1 MPESLNPGSAA
12 DRRRVF
18 WRLLLLSMLHFAAI
32 ATMLLS
38 ARWIVD
44 LGGNKSVLGWFSA
57 AILPGIVTGAP
68 LAGKWAARIPERSL
82 ILIGIGLLACS
93 LFALSHYTQLS
104 YSLLFWRF
112 VQGFGHGMVFA
123 SIFGLAAHSI
133 PEGKKSQ
140 GIGYIALAIQLGNL
154 AGVSLA
160 EGLLL
165 RSGYADM
172 YLGGVALSGL
182 AMLCALGLP
191 RRTSQ
196 PARSESGPGTADG
209 LIPQP
214 AQTALAIGFFF
225 VLGGSYGTVL
235 QLIPLLVQEA
245 GRSSSV
251 PATATPVMAAIFIT
265 VAVCRLL
272 LARLADGRHQRAV
285 LVGFM
290 LLLICSTL
298 AWPFAT
304 SLPQLTLIALFFAL
318 GYGLLFPGLNG
329 LVISRVAPEWRSRA
343 SGWVVTAFDGGFF
356 GLLLILGPVA
366 EHFGYRT
373 TFILLAALQLLMG
386 GVFLQMARRIRKKR
400 VPSMPAQGGT
410 TRSGSRR

>member
-1 MPESLNPGSAA
+1 
-12 DRRRVF
+12 
-18 WRLLLLSMLHFAAI
+18 LLLSLLHFAAI
-32 ATMLLS
+32 AVMLLS

-68 LAGKWAARIPERSL
+68 LAGKWAGRIPERHL
-82 ILIGIGLLACS
+82 ILVGIALSACS
-93 LFALSHYTQLS
+93 LFGLSHYTQIS

-154 AGVSLA
+154 VGVSLA
-160 EGLLL
+160 EGLLPH
-165 RSGYADM
+165 SGYPDM
-172 YLGGVALSGL
+172 YLGGVVLSGL

-196 PARSESGPGTADG
+196 QVGGASSPGTADG

-214 AQTALAIGFFF
+214 AQVILAIAFFF

-245 GRSSSV
+245 GRSSGA
-251 PATATPVMAAIFIT
+251 PATAAPVMATIFIT
-265 VAVCRLL
+265 VAACRLL

-285 LVGFM
+285 LIAFM
-290 LLLICSTL
+290 LLLMGSTL
-298 AWPFAT
+298 AWPFAA
-304 SLPQLTLIALFFAL
+304 SISQLTLTALFFAL

-329 LVISRVAPEWRSRA
+329 LVISRVTPEWRSRA

-356 GLLLILGPVA
+356 GMLLILGPVA
-366 EHFGYRT
+366 EYFGYRT
-373 TFILLAALQLLMG
+373 AFVLLAALQLLMG
-386 GVFLQMARRIRKKR
+386 GVFLQMARRIRKKP
-400 VPSMPAQGGT
+400 VPSTPEQGDKA
-410 TRSGSRR
+410 RFCPRQ